1 VNDPVT
7 RLRQA
12 VAASHRA
19 ELRADPELFALVA
32 AIADPECPVEALLHA
47 RLAVRLAGLA
57 PDPRADVPVPAFL
70 ALDNALSREP
80 RLAAARVSAPAVDRG
95 GALASWLGGPVASV
109 EPARLPL
116 GPVISVDVTRDEGVF
131 AHTVRMPDV
140 GWADAGE
147 HGAAAGD
154 VLVPRDAY
162 DVIDTELMSALRAAS
177 PGIGG
182 DAALAAKLRDRD
194 QALSG
199 GYLWPS
205 AARWSVTSAPVVV
218 DWPAADDVVAR
229 CWLGLRRA
237 RATGVSVVRA
247 DGVGLLPLGAGWLA
261 EVRAVVAPD
270 EHAPMLTV
278 PGDGPA
284 MASWTAP
291 CADPGAPPHGAPRAL
306 WLPAD
311 GAQVEVRYRFD
322 PRV

>member
-1 VNDPVT
+1 MNDPVS

-12 VAASHRA
+12 IAASHRA
-19 ELRADPELFALVA
+19 ELRADPERFELVA
-32 AIADPECPVEALLHA
+32 AIADPGCPLEALLHA

-57 PDPRADVPVPAFL
+57 PEPRSDVSVPAFL

-80 RLAAARVSAPAVDRG
+80 RLAAARISAPEVERG

-109 EPARLPL
+109 VEPARLPL
-116 GPVISVDVTRDEGVF
+116 GPLVSVDVNRDEGVF
-131 AHTVRMPDV
+131 AHAVRMPDV
-140 GWADAGE
+140 GWADSGE
-147 HGAAAGD
+147 EGAAGD

-162 DVIDTELMSALRAAS
+162 DVIDSELMATLRAAS
-177 PGIGG
+177 PGVGG

-194 QALSG
+194 QALAG

-205 AARWSVTSAPVVV
+205 ASRWAVSSARIAV
-218 DWPAADDVVAR
+218 DWTAADDVVAR

-237 RATGVSVVRA
+237 RATGLSVVRA
-247 DGVGLLPLGAGWLA
+247 DGVGLLRLGGGWLA

-270 EHAPMLTV
+270 EYAPLLTV

-284 MASWTAP
+284 MAPWTAP
-291 CADPGAPPHGAPRAL
+291 CADPGAPAYGVPRAL